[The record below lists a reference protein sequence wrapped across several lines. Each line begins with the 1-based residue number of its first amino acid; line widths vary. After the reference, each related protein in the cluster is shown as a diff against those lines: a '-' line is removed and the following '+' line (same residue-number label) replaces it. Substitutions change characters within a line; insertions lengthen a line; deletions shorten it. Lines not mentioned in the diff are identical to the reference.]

1 MPNLT
6 RGSQSDV
13 YNTTIQDGKIR
24 FATDTGRLFID
35 VGTSR
40 IEITDYVK
48 GLTYAQIMAL
58 NNPLPKLYMASDTLS
73 FYSYNFNTNA
83 WEVWGRGPKGDKGD
97 TGEGFSVYKTYAS
110 VSAMNSDAANVPVGK
125 FVMIASNTQ
134 DVDNSKLYVKN
145 SSGSFTFLTDM
156 SGAQGVMGPTGPVGP
171 TGGTGSTGATGPTGN
186 TGPTGPQ
193 GNLGPTGPKGG
204 TGNLGPTGPTG
215 PTGPKGDKGDTGQG
229 TLGPTGPT
237 GPQGGT
243 GKLGPTGPTGP
254 QGNLGPTGPKGG
266 TGNLG
271 PTGPTGPTGPSTP
284 TAIGNIFYDP
294 SYVSHT
300 TASETSGYYDL
311 YTISSKQAEFTKGS
325 IIGITLSE
333 DMSYNRAKVKIG
345 NTTINLSAYGYT
357 GSGSTFSD
365 YKFYKYETVFFM
377 IDSGSSSS
385 STASAYIIN
394 YKQTCFDFG
403 CDGGVGYLP
412 PASPNIEGYF
422 SSSSTTEF
430 VNIVRSFADGYH
442 YVWFADDPANYYR
455 ITVQNG
461 ESRESMIYGAMT
473 RVENAVVKP
482 NIK

>member
-58 NNPLPKLYMASDTLS
+58 NNPLPKLYMAVDTLQ
-73 FYSYNFNTNA
+73 FYSYNFGTRS
-83 WEVWGRGPKGDKGD
+83 WEVWGRGPKGDKGA

-110 VSAMNSDAANVPVGK
+110 ISAMNSDAANVPVGK

-156 SGAQGVMGPTGPVGP
+156 SGAQGVMGPTGPTGP

-186 TGPTGPQ
+186 TGPTGPT
-193 GNLGPTGPKGG
+193 GPTGAKGDKGG

-237 GPQGGT
+237 GPQGPT
-243 GKLGPTGPTGP
+243 GNLGPTGPTGP
-254 QGNLGPTGPKGG
+254 QGN
-266 TGNLG
+266 
-271 PTGPTGPTGPSTP
+271 TGPTGPSIP
-284 TAIGNIFYDP
+284 GAVGIGVVEVQRATAESIYYEGTLDGTLQNGSIF
-294 SYVSHT
+294 VIIFNNRIKNV
-300 TASETSGYYDL
+300 TSG
-311 YTISSKQAEFTKGS
+311 TIPPSPANAQVKINNNIASVLTRIVVPFRENLDSSSPLHYQSLFRAAGS
-325 IIGITLSE
+325 I
-333 DMSYNRAKVKIG
+333 
-345 NTTINLSAYGYT
+345 
-357 GSGSTFSD
+357 SD
-365 YKFYKYETVFFM
+365 GEAVLVMYIK
-377 IDSGSSSS
+377 SS
-385 STASAYIIN
+385 ILDGH
-394 YKQTCFDFG
+394 QTSLDF
-403 CDGGVGYLP
+403 L
-412 PASPNIEGYF
+412 AL
-422 SSSSTTEF
+422 
-430 VNIVRSFADGYH
+430 
-442 YVWFADDPANYYR
+442 
-455 ITVQNG
+455 
-461 ESRESMIYGAMT
+461 
-473 RVENAVVKP
+473 NAVADFEVAYS
-482 NIK
+482 